1 MAAQPPTSTP
11 VESSPPAVFATV
23 SGSGSNND
31 DIELLPLNETDGDQF
46 RARSTAA
53 SSLDIDNKVPVDNK
67 PPLPTTPGFT
77 PTGVPVAE
85 KKKRFAFGKK
95 KKAAEGEDDKEGKEG
110 KDDNLPKPIPFHR
123 LFRFATKLELT
134 LNFIGLVLAA
144 AAGATQPLMTLIFG
158 RLTTAFNVFAVILQ
172 SIEKEGLT
180 PTNVARLAD
189 AKKTLKKEAGDNAL
203 YLMAIGIG
211 LFVTTY
217 AFMLIWNWT
226 SERQSKRM
234 REIYLRSILRQEIAY
249 FDDLGAGEIATRIQ
263 SDCHLVQVAI
273 SEKIPIALSFLATFI
288 TGFALAYARS
298 PRLAGA
304 LTSIL
309 PVIIITGS
317 IMFMTMTKFTTKSL
331 SHVGKAGTLAEEVVS
346 SIRTVHAF
354 GTGHALGHRF
364 DEEIDLSRK
373 AGIKG
378 SAIEGTGLSVMFF
391 AIYAAYA
398 LAFVYGGVLV
408 AQGKADVGI
417 VINVFMAILIGSF
430 SMAMISPELQAV
442 SKGQAAAAKLF
453 ETIDRVPLI
462 DSADPGGLQPEHV
475 EGALAF
481 KDVFFH
487 YPSRPNVPILKG
499 FTMNFEAGKTIALV
513 GASGSG
519 KSTVIQLLERFYDPI
534 AGSVSLDGRNIK
546 DLNLKWYRRQI
557 GLVSQEPTLFATT
570 VRGNVEHGLIGSK
583 WENAS
588 DEERFELVKKACINA
603 NADSFISKLPDGY
616 NTIVGERGMLLSGGQ
631 KQRIAI
637 ARAIVSDPRILLL
650 DEATS
655 ALDGLSERVVQD
667 ALDKASIGRT
677 TVVIAHRLATIKDA
691 DRILVMGEGEILEEG
706 THYSLLA
713 DENGA
718 YAKLVANQKLS
729 QQAADHLPDDVE
741 AEDTTDE
748 DDIIVPGPASPMK
761 EKHLHLTRSITGRSI
776 SSQILEQQRMKR
788 EEIGKRRDKIPF
800 MKLFIRLLK
809 FNREYWLTYVVGT
822 LGAVAAGLVYPAL
835 AILFGKIINDF
846 TIQDPQEL
854 KRTLNHK
861 ALFYFIVAIIAA
873 IVIWF
878 QTTCFSRTG
887 WELSAKLRKQS
898 FRAVMRHDIEWFD
911 DDAHTTGG
919 ITSNL
924 ADHPQKVQGLF
935 GVTLGSIIQ
944 SIATLVGGIIIGL
957 CYGPLLA
964 LIGIA
969 CIPLVIS
976 SGYIRLRVVVN
987 KESKTKKWHAS
998 SAQLA
1003 SEAAGAVRTVA
1014 SLTRE
1019 DDIDRIY
1026 SKSLETPM
1034 NISNKTAIW
1043 SQMLYAASQGISFL
1057 VIALV
1062 FYVGAL
1068 WLIDGRYDQ
1077 ATFFTTLTAVI
1088 FAAIQAGNVFTFV
1101 PDASQANSASRSI
1114 FELLDDDTDIDA
1126 LSPDGIILDPSKVVG
1141 NVRLNNI
1148 HFRYPSRPSVRVLR
1162 NLTVDIPA
1170 GKYVALVG
1178 PSGCGKSTT
1187 VQMLERF
1194 YDPQS
1199 GSVTLD
1205 GTDIRE
1211 LNVASFR
1218 SQLALVSQEPTL
1230 YAGSIRFNILLGAA
1244 KPQEEVTE
1252 DELIEACKDANI
1264 YDFITSLPDGFDTD
1278 VGGKGSQLSG
1288 GQKQRIAIARALIR
1302 NPKVLLLDEA
1312 TAALDSTSE
1321 RVVQAALDNASKG
1334 RTVVAIAHRLS
1345 TIQNADIIYFISDG
1359 AVLEKGTHSE
1369 LIAKGG
1375 AYAELVHMQNL
1386 SRIQ

>member
-1 MAAQPPTSTP
+1 MLTC
-11 VESSPPAVFATV
+11 
-23 SGSGSNND
+23 
-31 DIELLPLNETDGDQF
+31 
-46 RARSTAA
+46 A
-53 SSLDIDNKVPVDNK
+53 S
-67 PPLPTTPGFT
+67 
-77 PTGVPVAE
+77 
-85 KKKRFAFGKK
+85 
-95 KKAAEGEDDKEGKEG
+95 
-110 KDDNLPKPIPFHR
+110 
-123 LFRFATKLELT
+123 
-134 LNFIGLVLAA
+134 
-144 AAGATQPLMTLIFG
+144 Q
-158 RLTTAFNVFAVILQ
+158 
-172 SIEKEGLT
+172 
-180 PTNVARLAD
+180 
-189 AKKTLKKEAGDNAL
+189 
-203 YLMAIGIG
+203 
-211 LFVTTY
+211 
-217 AFMLIWNWT
+217 
-226 SERQSKRM
+226 
-234 REIYLRSILRQEIAY
+234 IAY

-263 SDCHLVQVAI
+263 SDCHLVQVSI

-317 IMFMTMTKFTTKSL
+317 MMFITMTKFTTKSL

-354 GTGHALGHRF
+354 GTGQTLGHRF
-364 DEEIDLSRK
+364 DEEIELSRK

-391 AIYAAYA
+391 SIYAAYA

-453 ETIDRVPLI
+453 ETIDRVPAI
-462 DSADPGGLQPEHV
+462 DSADPNGLKPDQV
-475 EGALAF
+475 EGSLAF
-481 KDVFFH
+481 KDVVFH

-499 FTMNFEAGKTIALV
+499 LTVNFEAGKTIALV

-534 AGSVSLDGRNIK
+534 SGSVSLDGRNIK
-546 DLNLKWYRRQI
+546 ELNLKWYRRQI

-588 DEERFELVKKACINA
+588 DAERFELVKQACINA
-603 NADSFISKLPDGY
+603 NADSFISKLPEGY
-616 NTIVGERGMLLSGGQ
+616 DTIVGERGMLLSGGQ

-691 DRILVMGEGEILEEG
+691 DRILVMGEGEIIEQG

-729 QQAADHLPDDVE
+729 QQAADHLPEDVE
-741 AEDTTDE
+741 ADVIDE
-748 DDIIVPGPASPMK
+748 DEVFVPGPASPLASPRD
-761 EKHLHLTRSITGRSI
+761 EKQLKLIRSTTGRSI
-776 SSQILEQQRMKR
+776 ASQILEQQRLKR
-788 EEIGKRRDKIPF
+788 EEIDKRRDKIPF

-809 FNREYWLTYVVGT
+809 LNKEYWPSYVLGT
-822 LGAVAAGLVYPAL
+822 LGAIASGLVYPAL

-846 TIQDPQEL
+846 TIQDPQVL

-878 QTTCFSRTG
+878 QNTCFSRTG

-911 DDAHTTGG
+911 DEQHTTGG

-944 SIATLVGGIIIGL
+944 SCATLIGGIIIGL

-964 LIGIA
+964 LIAIA

-976 SGYIRLRVVVN
+976 SGYIRLRVVVQ
-987 KESKTKKWHAS
+987 KEAKTKKWHAA

-1034 NISNKTAIW
+1034 NISNRTAIW
-1043 SQMLYAASQGISFL
+1043 SQMLYAASQGMSFL

-1068 WLIDGRYDQ
+1068 WLIDGRYNQ
-1077 ATFFTTLTAVI
+1077 ATFFTTLTAVL

-1114 FELLDDDTDIDA
+1114 FELLDDDTEIDA

-1141 NVRLNNI
+1141 NVRLHNI

-1162 NLTVDIPA
+1162 NLSVEIPA

-1211 LNVASFR
+1211 INVASYR

-1252 DELIEACKDANI
+1252 DELIAACKDANI
-1264 YDFITSLPDGFDTD
+1264 YDFIMSLPDGFDTD